1 MAERLI
7 GEMVT
12 PDGYWRVQ
20 VYRAGRE
27 QWYRVVHGATVVHEK
42 APIGSVQRIL
52 GDAYADLTLAEPGDA
67 A

>member
-1 MAERLI
+1 MI
-7 GEMVT
+7 GEMRT

-27 QWYRVVHGATVVHEK
+27 QWYRVLHSATVVHEK
-42 APIGSVQRIL
+42 APIATVQRIL
-52 GDAYADLTLAEPGDA
+52 GDAYADLELVEPGDA